1 MKLYG
6 VENLGK
12 GNGLWYHINQEYAG
26 TIITLDL
33 TNKDLPMPWDAQIQQ
48 GQYKSAAES
57 IDQLRFWFSFED
69 LLKLRPAG
77 FNLYELDVDRI
88 IYNKTEWYTHP
99 LFQEDAVNS
108 RIRLDLDILH
118 PVKKD

>member
-1 MKLYG
+1 MKLYR

-12 GNGLWYHINQEYAG
+12 GNGLWYHINQDYAG
-26 TIITLDL
+26 TIVTLDL
-33 TNKDLPMPWDAQIQQ
+33 SNKDLPMPLDEQIKQ

-57 IDQLRFWFSFED
+57 IDQLRFWFTFED

-77 FNLYELDVDRI
+77 FNLYEIDVDSI
-88 IYNKTEWYTHP
+88 IYNKTEWYEHP
-99 LFQEDAVNS
+99 LFQEEHVNS

-118 PVKKD
+118 PQAKE